1 MSLIRLISASM
12 VISFSLACAGDGIS
26 APPIGF
32 THAVAGP
39 DCGPA
44 GGPALAI
51 YLTRDPAIPPIPL
64 TPPLVRIYLA
74 QSVTAISGRTWTL
87 AGTASDG
94 NASFQSAPSNNS
106 GLVQFPI
113 PELATGGYM
122 IVTSVGSDNTIE
134 GAVDVTF
141 PSAGHIR
148 GGFRAAWVLPNVSL
162 CR

>member
-39 DCGPA
+39 VCGSA
-44 GGPALAI
+44 GGPAVGI
-51 YLTRDPAIPPIPL
+51 YLARDPISGAPS
-64 TPPLVRIYLA
+64 TPYVRIYLE

-94 NASFQSAPSNNS
+94 TAWFQSAPSTGPQNYNN
-106 GLVQFPI
+106 
-113 PELATGGYM
+113 ELATGGYM
-122 IVTSVGSDNTIE
+122 IVNSVGSDNTIE
-134 GAVDVTF
+134 GTVDLTF
-141 PSAGHIR
+141 PNAGHIR
-148 GGFRAAWVLPNVSL
+148 GGFRAAWLLPNVEL
-162 CR
+162 CQ

>member
-39 DCGPA
+39 VCGSA
-44 GGPALAI
+44 GGPAVGI
-51 YLTRDPAIPPIPL
+51 YLARDPISGAPS
-64 TPPLVRIYLA
+64 TPYVRIYLE

-94 NASFQSAPSNNS
+94 NAWFQSTPSNN
-106 GLVQFPI
+106 
-113 PELATGGYM
+113 ELATGGYM
-122 IVTSVGSDNTIE
+122 IVNSVGSDNTIE
-134 GAVDVTF
+134 GTVDLTF
-141 PSAGHIR
+141 PNAGHIR
-148 GGFRAAWVLPNVSL
+148 GGFRAAWLLPNVEL
-162 CR
+162 CQ

>member
-39 DCGPA
+39 VCGTA

-51 YLTRDPAIPPIPL
+51 YLARDPVISL
-64 TPPLVRIYLA
+64 TPSTPYVGIYLW

-94 NASFQSAPSNNS
+94 NASFQSTPSNN
-106 GLVQFPI
+106 
-113 PELATGGYM
+113 ELATAGYL
-122 IVTSVGSDNTIE
+122 IVNSVGSDNTIE
-134 GAVDVTF
+134 GTVDVTF
-141 PSAGHIR
+141 PNAGHIR
-148 GGFRAAWVLPNVSL
+148 GGFRAAWLPNVLL
-162 CR
+162 CE

>member
-32 THAVAGP
+32 THAAAFSV
-39 DCGPA
+39 CGPA
-44 GGPALAI
+44 DGPAVAI
-51 YLTRDPAIPPIPL
+51 YLARDPVISL
-64 TPPLVRIYLA
+64 TPSTPYVRIYLG

-94 NASFQSAPSNNS
+94 NAWFQSAPSNN
-106 GLVQFPI
+106 
-113 PELATGGYM
+113 ELATGGYM
-122 IVTSVGSDNTIE
+122 IVNSVGSDNTIE
-134 GAVDVTF
+134 GTVDVTF

-148 GGFRAAWVLPNVSL
+148 GGFRAPWLPNTSL
-162 CR
+162 CG

>member
-39 DCGPA
+39 ECGPA

-51 YLTRDPAIPPIPL
+51 YLARDPISGAPS
-64 TPPLVRIYLA
+64 TPYVRIYLA

-87 AGTASDG
+87 ADG
-94 NASFQSAPSNNS
+94 NAWFQSAPSNY
-106 GLVQFPI
+106 
-113 PELATGGYM
+113 ELATGGYM
-122 IVTSVGSDNTIE
+122 IVNSVGSDNTIE
-134 GAVDVTF
+134 GTVDLTF

-148 GGFRAAWVLPNVSL
+148 GGFRAAWLLPNVEL
-162 CR
+162 CI

>member
-12 VISFSLACAGDGIS
+12 VISFSLACAGDGIF

-44 GGPALAI
+44 GRPALAI
-51 YLTRDPAIPPIPL
+51 YLTRDPAIPPMPL

-94 NASFQSAPSNNS
+94 NAWFQSAPSNS
-106 GLVQFPI
+106 PGLVQP

-134 GAVDVTF
+134 GTVDLTF
-141 PSAGHIR
+141 PSGEHIR
-148 GGFRAAWVLPNVSL
+148 GGFRAPWVLPNVSL
-162 CR
+162 CV